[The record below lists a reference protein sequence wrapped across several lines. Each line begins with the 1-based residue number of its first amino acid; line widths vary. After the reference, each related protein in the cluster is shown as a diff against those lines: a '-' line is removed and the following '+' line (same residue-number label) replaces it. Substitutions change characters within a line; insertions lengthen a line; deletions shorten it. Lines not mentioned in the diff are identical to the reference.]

1 MWVTGPA
8 RTVIPDGMWDGPI
21 GAAVRRPGVVLTEV
35 SSMRAKRSL
44 LSIIAVVAW
53 ALPAAFSTGSAQA
66 ATTPATHA
74 GDRVQVAPPAPHG
87 AASRSAPAA
96 VSPTISPAANWI
108 HRAEGELFDCTAG
121 NLCVEVWDPTVSKWK
136 IFFLYNC
143 NRYSLSHWLGDGYYL
158 NKQTGSVT
166 SYFYGAQG
174 QVLRAFSPPQVGTQD
189 WNPVWS
195 IRNC

>member
-1 MWVTGPA
+1 
-8 RTVIPDGMWDGPI
+8 
-21 GAAVRRPGVVLTEV
+21 
-35 SSMRAKRSL
+35 MRAKRSL
-44 LSIIAVVAW
+44 LGIIGVVAW
-53 ALPAAFSTGSAQA
+53 LLLATFSTGPAQA
-66 ATTPATHA
+66 ATAPGTQT

-87 AASRSAPAA
+87 AGAQSAVAA

-108 HRAEGELFDCTAG
+108 HRAEDEQFECKAG
-121 NLCVEVWDPTVSKWK
+121 NLCVEAWDPTVGKWK
-136 IFFLYNC
+136 IFFLYTC
-143 NRYSLSHWLGDGYYL
+143 NRYYLSDWYNDGYYL

-189 WNPVWS
+189 WSPVWS